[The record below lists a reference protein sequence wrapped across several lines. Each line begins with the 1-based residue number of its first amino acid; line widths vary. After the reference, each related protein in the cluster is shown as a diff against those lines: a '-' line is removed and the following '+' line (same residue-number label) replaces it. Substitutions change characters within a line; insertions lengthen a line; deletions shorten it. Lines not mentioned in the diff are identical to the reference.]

1 MREQVI
7 IDDISIP
14 ILLEYSRLEME
25 QKRAQFP
32 KTFPKIAAI
41 FPDFL
46 KDCKLS
52 ETRIQKLN
60 PVLQELFSNIILR
73 LFPIFPTDVSKISI
87 CLKTFI
93 TLISLTFLKNKTL
106 EESFEIFKKNLLAH
120 TLDELHLHKKVLSLV
135 DVNLIFDVF
144 FDLFFHKFQFYSHAF
159 SKLTQIELTT
169 IEPLELKLP
178 QLGSIIKA
186 TLEAPKNYAFLNEYD
201 INYQSNSSSTL
212 SEFNPEQ
219 MRLYLSGNSDFPVVT
234 KIQLRQQYLNQIRQE
249 KIEKKL
255 QKEIELVETEFRE
268 KMLAVPV
275 K

>member
-1 MREQVI
+1 MPEQVI
-7 IDDISIP
+7 IDDISVP
-14 ILLEYSRLEME
+14 ILLEYSRLERD
-25 QKRAQFP
+25 QKRVQFS
-32 KTFPKIAAI
+32 KTFPKISAM

-73 LFPIFPTDVSKISI
+73 LFPIFPTDLSKISI
-87 CLKTFI
+87 CLKTLL
-93 TLISLTFLKNKTL
+93 TLIWLTFLKNKTL
-106 EESFEIFKKNLLAH
+106 QESFEIFKKNLLAH
-120 TLDELHLHKKVLSLV
+120 TLDKLHLHKKVLSFV

-144 FDLFFHKFQFYSHAF
+144 FDLFFHKFQFFSHAF

-178 QLGSIIKA
+178 QFGPIIKA
-186 TLEAPKNYAFLNEYD
+186 TIEAPENYAFLNEYD
-201 INYQSNSSSTL
+201 MNYQSNSSSTL
-212 SEFNPEQ
+212 NEINPEQ

-234 KIQLRQQYLNQIRQE
+234 KIQLRQQYLDQIRQE

-255 QKEIELVETEFRE
+255 DQEKKLVETEFRE
-268 KMLAVPV
+268 KMLAVRV